1 MRIDKF
7 LWCVRIFK
15 TRAQAKEACVAG
27 KVWVNGDLAKP
38 SRLVAEDDVIKVRK
52 QAIDYEYEVLDIP
65 KSRVGPALVE
75 GLIDNITSADELHK
89 LELMKLQY
97 KDVMWNRTPGRPT
110 KKQRRDLDKFRK

>member
-38 SRLVAEDDVIKVRK
+38 SRLVGEDDVIKVRK

-75 GLIDNITSADELHK
+75 GLIERENKECV
-89 LELMKLQY
+89 LEIVRMRGQVMEEAKALM
-97 KDVMWNRTPGRPT
+97 DG
-110 KKQRRDLDKFRK
+110 